1 MIDYCK
7 TVLEKVSFEPIL
19 FEKELIKSL
28 KWLNQTEK
36 DEFIKWCSINFKNK
50 MDSLNIKVNQNFIN
64 KNGF

>member
-7 TVLEKVSFEPIL
+7 TVLKKVSFEPVL

-36 DEFIKWCSINFKNK
+36 DEFIKWCSNNFKNK
-50 MDSLNIKVNQNFIN
+50 MDSLNIKVN
-64 KNGF
+64 